1 MKTFSKALL
10 CAVSLAAISTVA
22 GAADAVVE
30 EAPVAGYNWTGF
42 YIGLGVGAGANVA
55 ELSTEIIP
63 GVSLDGIGG
72 EGIFG
77 ELTVGYDYLVAPRFL
92 VGGLADVHYSNVE
105 TRLEVP
111 ALGGLD
117 ATASDTYGFDVG
129 LRAGYLFTPST
140 LGYVLGGYAWQKG
153 EIDVS
158 IGGGGDDIDSDRD
171 GYFVGVGVETAIASN
186 WTLKTEYRFT
196 QFSDDNVLEDLGA
209 PDGILDSEVSSHTFR
224 VGANYRF
231 GMQDG
236 GGVSFEVPAYNW
248 TGFYVGGAVGA
259 GAVVHQLNSN
269 IIPGGIEFN
278 GLGGEGIFGELNAG
292 YDYDFG
298 SFVAGVMV
306 DGRYSGISTELDTG
320 VIGAGTISVDADY
333 GFDVI
338 ARAGVK
344 VNESTLAYALAGYSW
359 QNFNLDLPS
368 GIGADDIEWDSNG
381 FSVGGGL
388 EAAVTGNVS
397 VNLEYR
403 YSQFQD
409 HDFSSE
415 FGAPDGTLEVEPS
428 FHTVRIGAK
437 YKFN

>member
-1 MKTFSKALL
+1 MKFSKLL
-10 CAVSLAAISTVA
+10 LGAVSLVALSSAAL
-22 GAADAVVE
+22 AADAVIE
-30 EAPVAGYNWTGF
+30 EAPVAGYNWSGF
-42 YIGLGVGAGANVA
+42 YLGVGVGAGANVA
-55 ELSTEIIP
+55 EISGVGLG

-77 ELTVGYDYLVAPRFL
+77 ELTVGYDYMVSPRFL
-92 VGGLADVHYSNVE
+92 FGALADVHYSNIE
-105 TRLEVP
+105 TRLEIP

-117 ATASDTYGFDVG
+117 ASASDTYGFDLG

-153 EIDVS
+153 ELEVS
-158 IGGGGDDIDSDRD
+158 GLGGGGELDADRD

-196 QFSDDNVLEDLGA
+196 QFGTDNVLEDLDI
-209 PDGILDSEVSSHTFR
+209 PDGVIDSDVSSHTFR

-231 GMQDG
+231 GMQNG
-236 GGVSFEVPAYNW
+236 GGAAFEVPAYSW
-248 TGFYVGGAVGA
+248 TGFYVGGALGA

-269 IIPGGIEFN
+269 SIPGGLEFN
-278 GLGGEGIFGELNAG
+278 GLGGEGIFAELNGG

-298 SFVAGVMV
+298 SWVAGVQV
-306 DGRYSGISTELDTG
+306 DGRYSGISTDLNLG
-320 VIGAGTISVDADY
+320 GLGISVDADY
-333 GFDVI
+333 GFDVL
-338 ARAGVK
+338 ARAGLK
-344 VNESTLAYALAGYSW
+344 LSESTLAYALAGYSW
-359 QNFNLDLPS
+359 QHFNIDIPS
-368 GIGADDIEWDSNG
+368 AIGGSDIDWDSSG

-388 EAAVTGNVS
+388 ETAVTENVS

-403 YSQFQD
+403 YSQFED

-415 FGAPDGTLEVEPS
+415 FNAPSGSLEVEPS